1 MPRTAEWGSEPPGD
15 GAHALEFVV
24 DVVRAGLADGERSE
38 LGMLDAHDL
47 SRCRIQRDP
56 EASS

>member
-1 MPRTAEWGSEPPGD
+1 MGQRA
-15 GAHALEFVV
+15 ARRRCAALEFFA

-38 LGMLDAHDL
+38 LEMLDAHDL